1 MEVIPGAE
9 RSQIPGVKDNVLVK
23 EKDAEVKEMGAM
35 ENYYSEGYKQIQCLL
50 FWQAFV
56 KFHKCFGGGGDPRT
70 NFSHFQPTFQQET
83 EKSGVQ
89 TFTNVKKGVVLRALN
104 QYNLSFLTEEKKQ
117 HISNNKARM
126 LLELECLV

>member
-1 MEVIPGAE
+1 
-9 RSQIPGVKDNVLVK
+9 
-23 EKDAEVKEMGAM
+23 
-35 ENYYSEGYKQIQCLL
+35 
-50 FWQAFV
+50 
-56 KFHKCFGGGGDPRT
+56 
-70 NFSHFQPTFQQET
+70 
-83 EKSGVQ
+83 VQ